1 MVAKLV
7 GLRGGGGDPYNDLE
21 GEAPPERSTLFRL

>member
-7 GLRGGGGDPYNDLE
+7 GLRGGGDPYNDLE